1 MNYYKIRRNKLY
13 DLLGNEGV
21 LFLSSG
27 FEVHRSA
34 DEAYPFSVNR
44 NFYYLTGI
52 DQKDSFLFVDLKTRE
67 ETLFI
72 LDNDYKLARWIG
84 YYLTHEQALE
94 ISNINNIK
102 SSSNVDAVYKEVFN
116 NNLIYLDLEKS
127 DYNGGINYGI
137 YFSNIAREINIDVI
151 IKDVYNS
158 ILSLRAIKDEYEIS
172 LIKNSI
178 NITRL
183 ALESVMK
190 NLKDLNTENEVQ
202 AHFEERI
209 KSIGN
214 ATPAFDTIAGSG
226 ENAAVLHY
234 HVNNCK
240 IKEGTMILLDL
251 GARAN
256 MYNADITRCYPKNGK
271 FSDLQKK
278 IYNIVLKA
286 NKEVEKAAKAGISIN
301 VLQELTINVLAKS
314 CLEENLIKSF
324 DEIHNYYFHRI
335 SHHLG
340 LDVHDPMAR
349 DSILEVGNVISNEP
363 GLYFKELGIGVRIE
377 DDLLITSD
385 GCENL
390 SKDIIKEVS
399 DIEEFM
405 SN

>member
-363 GLYFKELGIGVRIE
+363 GLYFKELGIGIRIE

>member
-1 MNYYKIRRNKLY
+1 MNNYKIRRNKLY

-84 YYLTHEQALE
+84 YYLTHEQAFE

-102 SSSNVDAVYKEVFN
+102 SSSNVDAIYKDVFN
-116 NNLIYLDLEKS
+116 NSLIYMDLEKS
-127 DYNGGINYGI
+127 DYNGGINYGN
-137 YFSNIAREINIDVI
+137 YFSNIAREINVDVI

-240 IKEGTMILLDL
+240 IKDGTMILLDL

-256 MYNADITRCYPKNGK
+256 LYNADITRCYPKNGK